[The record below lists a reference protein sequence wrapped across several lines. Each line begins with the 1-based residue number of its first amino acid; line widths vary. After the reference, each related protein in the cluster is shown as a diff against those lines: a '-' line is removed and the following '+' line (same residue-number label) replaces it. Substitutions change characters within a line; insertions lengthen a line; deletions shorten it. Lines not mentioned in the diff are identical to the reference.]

1 MSISRTEEL
10 IFISFLSIF
19 ILAMVTFII
28 IILFFVQKKQR
39 GFTSDMLA
47 VKANYEKELY
57 KAQLEIQEQTFKEIS
72 REIHDNVG
80 QILSLAKLS
89 MSTLDL
95 DSKDE
100 ARESISDISDIL
112 EKALDDLRHLSRT
125 MNSEVI
131 LKGGLK
137 KSIESQIGYIKRT
150 GKYNIQ
156 FNVSGEPKLLT
167 ETKEVILFR
176 IVQEAINNIIRHS
189 MATDICIALDYC
201 QNFLGLQIRDNGKG
215 FSLQEQ
221 SSGLKA
227 INGINNMRQ
236 RAKLIE
242 AVFEMESQPGDGT
255 RITINTP
262 Y

>member
-1 MSISRTEEL
+1 MMT
-10 IFISFLSIF
+10 
-19 ILAMVTFII
+19 VII
-28 IILFFVQKKQR
+28 RILFFVQKKQK
-39 GFTSDMLA
+39 GFTSDLLA

-95 DSKDE
+95 ESKDE
-100 ARESISDISDIL
+100 AKESISDISDIL

-137 KSIESQIGYIKRT
+137 KSIESQIGYIKRV

-167 ETKEVILFR
+167 ETKEIILFR
-176 IVQEAINNIIRHS
+176 IVQEAISNIIRHAT
-189 MATDICIALDYC
+189 ATDIYISLNYCI
-201 QNFLGLQIRDNGKG
+201 NFLGLQIRDNGIG
-215 FSLQEQ
+215 FNLQDQ
-221 SSGLKA
+221 TSGLKV
-227 INGINNMRQ
+227 INGINNMQQ

-242 AVFEMESQPGDGT
+242 AVFEMESQPGTGT
-255 RITINTP
+255 LITINTP